1 MIDSGNKYGVPHPGV
16 DELQREHRPAPEGR
30 VFDTRQEEAVRGLA
44 GEVAKAKL
52 LGYADPELEQVVTW
66 SITLSNGLKLEVVDW
81 AAKDIEQRGMLP
93 YSEPL
98 LRIIPEGG
106 EPVDLEGPDV
116 DVLQLVLKQVR
127 PDHNELFGRGVHP
140 AVRRK
145 AMKVL
150 KHHEDLPRP
159 YKNQKP

>member
-1 MIDSGNKYGVPHPGV
+1 MTGSGEKYGIPHPEA
-16 DELQREHRPAPEGR
+16 DELQREHRPAPEER

-44 GEVAKAKL
+44 DEVAQAKL
-52 LGYADPELEQVVTW
+52 LGYADPELEQAVTW
-66 SITLSNGLKLEVVDW
+66 SLTLSSGLKLEVLDW
-81 AAKDIEQRGMLP
+81 VPKDKGHHGMLP

-98 LRIIPEGG
+98 LRLTPEGG
-106 EPVDLEGPDV
+106 DPVDIEGPDI
-116 DVLQLVLKQVR
+116 DALQLVLRQVR

-145 AMKVL
+145 ALKVL